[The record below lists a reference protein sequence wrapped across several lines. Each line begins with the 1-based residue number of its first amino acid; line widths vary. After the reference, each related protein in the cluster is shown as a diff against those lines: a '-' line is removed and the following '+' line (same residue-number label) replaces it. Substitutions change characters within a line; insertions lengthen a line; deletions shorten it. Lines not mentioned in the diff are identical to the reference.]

1 MPHVVDLRSDT
12 ATRPTPPMRAAMAA
26 AEVGDEQRFEDPQ
39 VNALCERVADLLGHE
54 AAVFLPSGTMCNAI
68 AFRIHLDR
76 PGSEAIL
83 HRTAHP
89 VLYEG
94 GQPAAYSA
102 GMVHTLDSPDGTFT
116 ADDVRAAVH
125 DPANRYAPR
134 SRLVSVEQ
142 TANEPGGRIW
152 PLERI
157 DEVLAAG
164 RDAGLRTHLDGARLL
179 NAVVAT
185 GVPAERWASGFDSAW
200 IDFSKGLGAPI
211 GACLAGS
218 QAFIDE
224 AWRLKQMTGGALR
237 QAGIVA
243 AGALFA
249 LERNVD
255 RLADDHARAR
265 ALADGLAQLPG
276 ITIAPSEVETNI
288 VRFGVADPAV
298 FCAELAGHGVL
309 MAPLNATHV
318 RAVTHLDV
326 DDDGID
332 TALVAASRVAG

>member
-1 MPHVVDLRSDT
+1 MVDLRSDT
-12 ATRPTPPMRAAMAA
+12 ATRPTPAMRAAMAA
-26 AEVGDEQRFEDPQ
+26 ADVGDEQRFEDPQ

-68 AFRIHLDR
+68 AFRIHLAR

-83 HRTAHP
+83 HRTSHP

-102 GMVHTLDSPDGTFT
+102 GMVCPLDSADGTFT
-116 ADDVRAAVH
+116 GDDVRAAAH

-134 SRLVSVEQ
+134 TSLVSVEQ
-142 TANEPGGRIW
+142 TTNEPGGRIW
-152 PLERI
+152 PVERI
-157 DEVLAAG
+157 DDVLAAAG
-164 RDAGLRTHLDGARLL
+164 ELGLRTHLDGARLL
-179 NAVVAT
+179 NAVVAS
-185 GVPAERWASGFDSAW
+185 GVPADRWASGFDSAW
-200 IDFSKGLGAPI
+200 LDFSKGLGAPM

-218 QAFIDE
+218 RAFIDE

-243 AGALFA
+243 AGALHA
-249 LERNVD
+249 LDRHVE

-265 ALADGLAQLPG
+265 TLAEGLAQLPG
-276 ITIAPSEVETNI
+276 ITIDPSIVETNI
-288 VRFGVADPAV
+288 VRFDVADPAA
-298 FCAELAGHGVL
+298 FCAELAGNGVG
-309 MAPLNATHV
+309 MAPLDATTV

-332 TALVAASRVAG
+332 EALVAAARIAG

>member
-1 MPHVVDLRSDT
+1 MVDLRSDT
-12 ATRPTPPMRAAMAA
+12 ATRPTPQMRAAMAA

-39 VNALCERVADLLGHE
+39 VNALCERVAELLGQE

-68 AFRIHLDR
+68 AFRLHLDR

-89 VLYEG
+89 ILYEG

-102 GMVHTLDSPDGTFT
+102 GMVCPIDSPDGTFT
-116 ADDVRAAVH
+116 GDDVRAAVH
-125 DPANRYAPR
+125 DPANRYAPL
-134 SRLVSVEQ
+134 SRLVNVEQ

-157 DEVLAAG
+157 DDVLAAA
-164 RDAGLRTHLDGARLL
+164 REHDLRTHLDGARLL

-185 GVPAERWASGFDSAW
+185 GVPADRWAGGFDTAW
-200 IDFSKGLGAPI
+200 LDFSKGLGAPM

-218 QAFIDE
+218 KEFIE
-224 AWRLKQMTGGALR
+224 RAWRLKQMTGGALR

-243 AGALFA
+243 AGALHA
-249 LERNVD
+249 LDRHVD
-255 RLADDHARAR
+255 RLADDHTRATT
-265 ALADGLAQLPG
+265 LAEGLAQLPG
-276 ITIAPSEVETNI
+276 ITIDPSIVETNI
-288 VRFGVADPAV
+288 VRFDVADPPA
-298 FCAELAGHGVL
+298 FCAELREHGVL
-309 MAPLNATHV
+309 MAPLNATTV

-332 TALVAASRVAG
+332 TALVALSRIAAA

>member
-1 MPHVVDLRSDT
+1 MVDLRSDT
-12 ATRPTPPMRAAMAA
+12 ATRPTPRMRAVMAA

-39 VNALCERVADLLGHE
+39 VNALCEHVAALLGHE
-54 AAVFLPSGTMCNAI
+54 DAVFLPSGTMCNAI

-89 VLYEG
+89 ILFEG

-102 GMVHTLDSPDGTFT
+102 GMVRALDSPDGTFGG
-116 ADDVRAAVH
+116 DDVRAAVH

-152 PLERI
+152 PLQRI
-157 DEVLAAG
+157 DDVLAAA
-164 RDAGLRTHLDGARLL
+164 REHGLRAHLDGARLL

-185 GVPAERWASGFDSAW
+185 GTPASRWASGFDSAW
-200 IDFSKGLGAPI
+200 IDFSKGLGAPM

-218 QAFIDE
+218 KRFIEE

-249 LERNVD
+249 LEHHVE

-276 ITIAPSEVETNI
+276 IEISPDEVETNI
-288 VRFGVADPAV
+288 VRFGVPDPAG
-298 FCAELAGHGVL
+298 FCREIAGHGVL
-309 MAPLNATHV
+309 MVPLNATVV

-332 TALVAASRVAG
+332 RALVAAARVAG

>member
-1 MPHVVDLRSDT
+1 MVDLRSDT
-12 ATRPTPPMRAAMAA
+12 ATRPSAQMRATMAA

-39 VNALCERVADLLGHE
+39 VNALCERVAELLGQE

-68 AFRIHLDR
+68 AFRLHLDR

-83 HRTAHP
+83 HRTSHP
-89 VLYEG
+89 ILYEG

-102 GMVHTLDSPDGTFT
+102 GMVRPLDSADGTFT
-116 ADDVRAAVH
+116 GDDVRAAVH
-125 DPANRYAPR
+125 DPTNRYAPR

-142 TANEPGGRIW
+142 TANEPGGRLW
-152 PLERI
+152 PLKRV
-157 DEVLAAG
+157 DGVLGAAVEH
-164 RDAGLRTHLDGARLL
+164 GLRTHLDGARLF

-185 GVPAERWASGFDSAW
+185 GTPAERWASGFDSAW
-200 IDFSKGLGAPI
+200 IDFSKGLGAPM

-218 QAFIDE
+218 VEFIEE

-243 AGALFA
+243 AAALFA
-249 LERNVD
+249 LERNID

-265 ALADGLAQLPG
+265 TLADGLAQLPG
-276 ITIAPSEVETNI
+276 IDIAPAEVETNI
-288 VRFGVADPAV
+288 VRFGVADPAAW
-298 FCAELAGHGVL
+298 CAELAEHGVL
-309 MAPLNATHV
+309 MAPLNAAQV

-332 TALVAASRVAG
+332 AALVAAARIAG

>member
-1 MPHVVDLRSDT
+1 MVDLRSDT
-12 ATRPTPPMRAAMAA
+12 ATRPSAQMRATMAA

-39 VNALCERVADLLGHE
+39 VNALCERVAELLGQD

-68 AFRIHLDR
+68 AFRLHLDR

-83 HRTAHP
+83 HRTSHP
-89 VLYEG
+89 ILYEG

-102 GMVHTLDSPDGTFT
+102 GMVRPLDSPDGTFT
-116 ADDVRAAVH
+116 GDDVRAAVH
-125 DPANRYAPR
+125 DPTNRYAPR

-152 PLERI
+152 PLERV
-157 DEVLAAG
+157 DGVLAASVEH
-164 RDAGLRTHLDGARLL
+164 GLRTHLDGARLL

-185 GVPAERWASGFDSAW
+185 GTPAERWASGFDSAW
-200 IDFSKGLGAPI
+200 IDFSKGLGAPM

-218 QAFIDE
+218 VEFIEE

-243 AGALFA
+243 AAALFA

-265 ALADGLAQLPG
+265 TLADGLAQLPG
-276 ITIAPSEVETNI
+276 IDITPAEVETNI
-288 VRFGVADPAV
+288 VRFGVDDPAA
-298 FCAELAGHGVL
+298 FCRELADHGVL
-309 MAPLNATHV
+309 MAPLNAMQV

-332 TALVAASRVAG
+332 TALVAAARIAG

>member
-1 MPHVVDLRSDT
+1 MVDLRSDT
-12 ATRPTPPMRAAMAA
+12 ATRPSAQMRATMAA

-39 VNALCERVADLLGHE
+39 VNALCERVAELLGQD

-68 AFRIHLDR
+68 AFRLHLDR

-83 HRTAHP
+83 HRTSHP
-89 VLYEG
+89 ILYEG

-102 GMVHTLDSPDGTFT
+102 GMVRPLDSPDGTFT
-116 ADDVRAAVH
+116 GDDVRAAVH
-125 DPANRYAPR
+125 DPTNRYAPR

-142 TANEPGGRIW
+142 TANEPGGRLW
-152 PLERI
+152 PLERV
-157 DEVLAAG
+157 DGVLAA
-164 RDAGLRTHLDGARLL
+164 AVEHGLRTHLDGARLF

-185 GVPAERWASGFDSAW
+185 GTPAERWASGFDSAW
-200 IDFSKGLGAPI
+200 IDFSKGLGAPM
-211 GACLAGS
+211 GACLAGPVG
-218 QAFIDE
+218 FIEE

-243 AGALFA
+243 AAALFA

-265 ALADGLAQLPG
+265 TLADGLAQLPG
-276 ITIAPSEVETNI
+276 IDIAPAEVETNI
-288 VRFGVADPAV
+288 VRFGVADPV
-298 FCAELAGHGVL
+298 TWCAELAEHGVL
-309 MAPLNATHV
+309 MAPLNATQV

-332 TALVAASRVAG
+332 AALVAAARIAG

>member
-1 MPHVVDLRSDT
+1 MPTVVDLRSDT
-12 ATRPTPPMRAAMAA
+12 ATRPTPRMRAAMAA

-39 VNALCERVADLLGHE
+39 VNALCERVAALLGHE

-89 VLYEG
+89 ILYEA

-102 GMVHTLDSPDGTFT
+102 GMVCPIDSPDGTFGG
-116 ADDVRAAVH
+116 DDVRAAVH
-125 DPANRYAPR
+125 DPDNRYAPR

-142 TANEPGGRIW
+142 TANEPGGRLW
-152 PLERI
+152 PLERV
-157 DEVLAAG
+157 DEVLAAA
-164 RDAGLRTHLDGARLL
+164 RDHGLRAHLDGARLL

-185 GVPAERWASGFDSAW
+185 GTPASRWASGFDTAW
-200 IDFSKGLGAPI
+200 IDFSKGLGAPM
-211 GACLAGS
+211 GACLAAS
-218 QAFIDE
+218 KDVIEE

-249 LERNVD
+249 LDQHVE
-255 RLADDHARAR
+255 RLAEDHTRAR
-265 ALADGLAQLPG
+265 TLADGLAQLPG
-276 ITIAPSEVETNI
+276 IAVTPGEVETNI
-288 VRFGVADPAV
+288 VRFGVADPAG
-298 FCAELAGHGVL
+298 FCRELAEHGVL
-309 MAPLNATHV
+309 MAPLNATTV

-332 TALVAASRVAG
+332 TALVAAARAAG

>member
-1 MPHVVDLRSDT
+1 MVDLRSDT
-12 ATRPTPPMRAAMAA
+12 ATRPTPRMRAAIAA
-26 AEVGDEQRFEDPQ
+26 ADVGDEQRFEDPQ
-39 VNALCERVADLLGHE
+39 VNALCAQVAELLGHE

-68 AFRIHLDR
+68 AFRVHLDR

-89 VLYEG
+89 ILFEG

-102 GMVHTLDSPDGTFT
+102 GMVHPIDSADGTFGG
-116 ADDVRAAVH
+116 DDVRAAVH
-125 DPANRYAPR
+125 DPGDRYAPR

-152 PLERI
+152 PLERVH
-157 DEVLAAG
+157 DVLGAC
-164 RDAGLRTHLDGARLL
+164 RDHGLRSHLDGARLL

-185 GVPAERWASGFDSAW
+185 GVPANRWAAGFDSAW
-200 IDFSKGLGAPI
+200 IDFSKGLGAPM

-218 QAFIDE
+218 EAFIEE

-249 LERNVD
+249 LAHHVD

-265 ALADGLAQLPG
+265 TLADGLAQLPG
-276 ITIAPSEVETNI
+276 IVIAPDEVETNI
-288 VRFGVADPAV
+288 VRFGVPDPAA
-298 FCAELAGHGVL
+298 FCRELAGHGVL
-309 MAPLNATHV
+309 MAPLSATTV

-332 TALVAASRVAG
+332 RALVAAARVAG